1 MALQL
6 LLLCVAVSTV
16 HSIDNGLGRTPPMG
30 WRSWNLYGANV
41 NQSVLQHIMDGMV
54 SRKRQVNGVPT
65 SLCDL
70 GYCDVGLDDNWQ
82 DCKGGHQYSYHD
94 DAGIPIINTD
104 RFPDM
109 VAMTS
114 HAHQLLGHQ
123 QGRQSSRLRNRS
135 LGFWGRTGEVY
146 KIPKFRWEPEKHMK
160 LWVSEQNQGA
170 NIFRFLGCIAIELVN
185 VCHWSWNRPRGVP
198 LLWTHRHGEISCQ
211 KPPTGPGAHQCHF
224 NKHVQDGEEQQ
235 NLRKGGATILTIFI
249 FFFKIDFSISVFPKN
264 I

>member
-6 LLLCVAVSTV
+6 LLLCVAVSGV
-16 HSIDNGLGRTPPMG
+16 HGIDNGLGRTPPMG

-41 NQSVLQHIMDGMV
+41 NQSLMQHIMDGMV

-114 HAHQLLGHQ
+114 HAHQLLGHRP
-123 QGRQSSRLRNRS
+123 GRQSREVFVCTGDVYLYQS
-135 LGFWGRTGEVY
+135 LGGNL
-146 KIPKFRWEPEKHMK
+146 KNMK
-160 LWVSEQNQGA
+160 
-170 NIFRFLGCIAIELVN
+170 
-185 VCHWSWNRPRGVP
+185 
-198 LLWTHRHGEISCQ
+198 
-211 KPPTGPGAHQCHF
+211 
-224 NKHVQDGEEQQ
+224 
-235 NLRKGGATILTIFI
+235 
-249 FFFKIDFSISVFPKN
+249 
-264 I
+264 